1 MRRINGQKSADGVGK
16 LIETSTKVMEHVNDA
31 IGSFIPCISI
41 ISALTKEIAEAYE
54 NAQYNKKTCGVLV
67 NRIEVAEVAIK
78 GLIREKEE
86 NIDKFLSQGYDKSL
100 DKFVNCLKNVRDFCN
115 DITQLSKFKK
125 FYTSGSIKDNFREI
139 IEEFDNCSRDLNLA
153 ISITTNEQMNKYLS
167 FLHLDMI
174 EMMKFLDNIE
184 GGITTIENRTKEFIS
199 NTNEIQIKNQEI
211 IFKINNIE
219 RQNYKI
225 IEQNNKILEYGD
237 KSKSLDF
244 TPLNEE
250 INKIFLLNE
259 QVNNSNL
266 TLETKKIVP
275 SELEDASQHVVRK
288 GSIQKKVYRAMDV
301 ACKPISMNNI
311 QKHLAILEKLNI
323 CPYIIQ
329 FHGLS
334 EISEKNVM
342 VFEWAEH
349 GNLREIY
356 LNNKIRWDA
365 KISIAR
371 DICRGLAFLHSVN
384 ILHHDLKCENILI
397 TENMQPKISNF
408 SLARE
413 FNAVTL
419 QIDNFNDIIHWLAPE
434 KLECIINSKK
444 RDNIN
449 RYTIQCEIFSFGMLL
464 WELGFQR
471 KPYENKTFMEILEH
485 VSNGGRESLII
496 ESGSNSIQE
505 EYFAIIKLAW
515 VQEPSLRPGIQQL
528 FNMLQELYENHNI
541 FPLIPSNVVGRSQ
554 NYLQNTIP
562 PMVVI
567 QIFIIILL
575 FLFIL
580 FFSFSFLN
588 CSYLGIHICNYLI
601 NM

>member
-1 MRRINGQKSADGVGK
+1 MLKISCQKSVGK
-16 LIETSTKVMEHVNDA
+16 FIETSSRVMERVNDTV
-31 IGSFIPCISI
+31 GPFIPCISV
-41 ISALTKEIAEAYE
+41 ISALTKEIADAYE

-67 NRIEVAEVAIK
+67 NRIEAAEAALK
-78 GLIREKEE
+78 GLVREKEE
-86 NIDKFLSQGYDKSL
+86 NIDKFLSQGYNKSL
-100 DKFVNCLKNVRDFCN
+100 DKFVICLKNIRDFCN

-125 FYTSGSIKDNFREI
+125 FYTSRSIKEKFREI
-139 IEEFDNCSRDLNLA
+139 IEEFDECSKDLNLA

-167 FLHLDMI
+167 FLQFDMI

-184 GGITTIENRTKEFIS
+184 GGITSTENQTREINST
-199 NTNEIQIKNQEI
+199 TNEILIQNQEI
-211 IFKINNIE
+211 IFKINNVE
-219 RQNYKI
+219 RQNNKI

-250 INKIFLLNE
+250 INKIYLLNE

-266 TLETKKIVP
+266 TLETNQIMP
-275 SELEDASQHVVRK
+275 SELTDASQHVVRK
-288 GSIQKKVYRAMDV
+288 GSILKKVYRAMDV
-301 ACKPISMNNI
+301 ACKPISMKNI

-356 LNNKIRWDA
+356 LNNNIRWDA

-413 FNAVTL
+413 FNAITL
-419 QIDNFNDIIHWLAPE
+419 PNDNVFDIIHWMAPE
-434 KLECIINSKK
+434 KLECIRYLRDPK
-444 RDNIN
+444 RQQDIN
-449 RYTIQCEIFSFGMLL
+449 RYTIQCEIFSYGMLL
-464 WELGFQR
+464 WELAFQK
-471 KPYENKTFMEILEH
+471 KPYENKSLTGILDH
-485 VSNGGRESLII
+485 VLSGGREALDI
-496 ESGSNSIQE
+496 ELDSDSIQK
-505 EYFAIIKLAW
+505 EYCAIIKLAW

-528 FNMLQELYENHNI
+528 FNMLQKLYEKHNI
-541 FPLIPSNVVGRSQ
+541 FPLLHPMQNRVVERSQ
-554 NYLQNTIP
+554 NVVQATIP
-562 PMVVI
+562 SMAAI
-567 QIFIIILL
+567 QQIFVIFLCFPLYFTFFYFI
-575 FLFIL
+575 FKLFIL
-580 FFSFSFLN
+580 GH
-588 CSYLGIHICNYLI
+588 SYL
-601 NM
+601 

>member
-1 MRRINGQKSADGVGK
+1 MRSISGIGK
-16 LIETSTKVMEHVNDA
+16 FIETSSKVMEQVNV
-31 IGSFIPCISI
+31 IGSFIPLISL
-41 ISALTKEIAEAYE
+41 ISELTKEIVETYE
-54 NAQYNKKTCGVLV
+54 NAQYNKKTCEVLV
-67 NRIEVAEVAIK
+67 NRIEAAEVTLKI
-78 GLIREKEE
+78 LIREKDE
-86 NIDKFLSQGYDKSL
+86 NLLSQGYSKSL
-100 DKFVNCLKNVRDFCN
+100 DKYVNCLKDIRDFCN

-125 FYTSGSIKDNFREI
+125 FYTSGSIKEKFREI

-153 ISITTNEQMNKYLS
+153 ITITTNEQMNKYLS

-184 GGITTIENRTKEFIS
+184 GGITTIENRTKKFVS
-199 NTNEIQIKNQEI
+199 NTNEIQFQNQEI
-211 IFKINNIE
+211 IFKINNVE
-219 RQNYKI
+219 NQNNKI

-250 INKIFLLNE
+250 IIKIFLLNE

-266 TLETKKIVP
+266 ILVTNQIKP
-275 SELEDASQHVVRK
+275 SELEDASHHVIRK

-301 ACKPISMNNI
+301 ACKSISMNNI

-329 FHGLS
+329 FYGLS
-334 EISEKNVM
+334 EICEKNVM

-349 GNLREIY
+349 GNLRELY
-356 LNNKIRWDA
+356 LNNNIRWDA

-397 TENMQPKISNF
+397 TEKMQPKISNF

-419 QIDNFNDIIHWLAPE
+419 PIDNFNDIMHWLAPE
-434 KLECIINSKK
+434 KLECIKDSKK
-444 RDNIN
+444 RENIN

-471 KPYENKTFMEILEH
+471 KPYENMTFMGILDH
-485 VSNGGRESLII
+485 VLNGGRESFDIK
-496 ESGSNSIQE
+496 SGSNSIQE

-528 FNMLQELYENHNI
+528 FNLLQELYENHNI
-541 FPLIPSNVVGRSQ
+541 FPLLHPIPSHVVERSQ
-554 NYLQNTIP
+554 NNVQNTIP
-562 PMVVI
+562 SMVII
-567 QIFIIILL
+567 QIFIIILFIPFYFIFFFFVFKL
-575 FLFIL
+575 FVLGH
-580 FFSFSFLN
+580 
-588 CSYLGIHICNYLI
+588 SYL
-601 NM
+601 